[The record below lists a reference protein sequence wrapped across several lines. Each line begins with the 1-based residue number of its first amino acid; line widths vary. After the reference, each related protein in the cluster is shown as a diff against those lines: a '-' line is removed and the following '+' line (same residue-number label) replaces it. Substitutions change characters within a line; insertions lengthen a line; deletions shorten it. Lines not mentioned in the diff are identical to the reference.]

1 MHPNYQQQLYDEVKN
16 ISLENDRDV
25 DVDDMAH
32 LRFLDMFI
40 KETQRMFPAVPYLT
54 RSTSSEL
61 KLGKYTIPPGVDFVI
76 GVFNMHRN
84 EAIYKNP
91 LVFDPDNFLP
101 ENVASRHAFS
111 FLPFS
116 AGRRAC
122 IGRMILCE
130 KYHNYYSIFII
141 LFCRNPLCK

>member
-1 MHPNYQQQLYDEVKN
+1 MYPKYQQQMYEEIKN
-16 ISLENDRDV
+16 VSLSADRDV

-32 LRFLDMFI
+32 LKFLDMFI

-61 KLGKYTIPPGVDFVI
+61 RLGRYTVPAGVDFVI
-76 GVFNMHRN
+76 GVINLHRN
-84 EAIYKNP
+84 ENIYRNP

-101 ENVASRHAFS
+101 ENIAARHAYS

-122 IGRMILCE
+122 IGE
-130 KYHNYYSIFII
+130 DFPKSSHY
-141 LFCRNPLCK
+141 